1 MPRIESASVGVIG
14 LGKGLATAIMSLFL
28 PSFILL
34 YNWSPDTGGSLLVIQ
49 MFGVFYVFAF
59 YSSSLGGTSSDGT
72 GFRLFDLNWYLDLDK
87 YFSNLSFSSNQETA
101 AAEAYADHGIFVLYG
116 NYEEVVTGNSANIAL
131 GIPGMLMAVFL
142 LFLLAGIIVNLI
154 GSQKGSGILFIFA
167 GIAVFGAL
175 ILSWS
180 MLYGLDTIGSAFTG
194 APSEFANAPGDKYV
208 PIPFGAILVLL
219 AGLRAMIAKEEPK

>member
-1 MPRIESASVGVIG
+1 LAGVIG
-14 LGKGLATAIMSLFL
+14 LGKGLATAIMGLFL

-59 YSSSLGGTSSDGT
+59 YSTSTGGTSSDGT
-72 GFRLFDLNWYLDLDK
+72 GFRLFDPNWYLDLEK
-87 YFSNLSFSSNQETA
+87 YFSNPSFSSNAETA
-101 AAEAYADHGIFVLYG
+101 TAEAYADHGIFVLYG
-116 NYEEVVTGNSANIAL
+116 NYKEVVTGNSTNIVL

-142 LFLLAGIIVNLI
+142 LFLLIGIIVNLI

-167 GIAVFGAL
+167 GVAALGAL
-175 ILSWS
+175 FLSWS
-180 MLYGLDTIGSAFTG
+180 MLYGLDTIGSAFT
-194 APSEFANAPGDKYV
+194 NAPGDKYV